1 MPNKRMNVRRDG
13 RMIFPGMLIGPLKNE
28 VQKYNFKGCYEYQ
41 YLSWIQGLAN
51 LLILA
56 LSKITPMANKPRLS
70 FWQIWN
76 MSVGFLGIQF
86 GFALQNANASR
97 ILLTFGADLH
107 HLSWF
112 WLVAPI
118 SGMIIQPIVGYFS
131 DKTWNQLGRRR
142 PYFLT
147 GAILT
152 SMALILMPNAPH
164 LATFIA
170 PMFIGGG
177 LLMIMDASINISMEP
192 FRALVADKL
201 PDEQH
206 TLGFSVQTVLIGIG
220 AVIGSWLPYILGNWF
235 GIPKEATGSGL
246 VPPNVIFSFY
256 FGAIILMATIIW
268 TVVRTREYPPEFYKD
283 EEDVE
288 GEKKGFHIPKKMW
301 KLLLVQFFSWFAL
314 FSMWVY
320 TTPAIAQHFFGTTD
334 PNSPAY
340 QEAGNWVGILFGIY
354 NGVSAVVALLLPYV
368 AKYISRKMTHLA
380 ALVIGGISF
389 LSFAVIQDPDYLI
402 VPMIGVGIAWASILA
417 MPYAMLANSIPPRQM
432 GMFMGLFNM
441 SITIPQI
448 VNGIFGGLIL
458 RYFFHDDP
466 LNSILMAGVLMIL
479 GGFSVIF
486 IRDNVEEAV

>member
-1 MPNKRMNVRRDG
+1 MGK
-13 RMIFPGMLIGPLKNE
+13 
-28 VQKYNFKGCYEYQ
+28 
-41 YLSWIQGLAN
+41 
-51 LLILA
+51 
-56 LSKITPMANKPRLS
+56 KPRLS

-112 WLVAPI
+112 WLVAPVT
-118 SGMIIQPIVGYFS
+118 GMIVQPIVGYFS
-131 DKTWNQLGRRR
+131 DKTWNRLGRRR
-142 PYFLT
+142 PYFLA
-147 GAILT
+147 GAMLT
-152 SMALILMPNAPH
+152 SVALILMPNAPH

-235 GIPKEATGSGL
+235 GIPKEATGTGL

-256 FGAIILMATIIW
+256 FGAVVLIATIIW
-268 TVVRTREYPPEFYKD
+268 TVVKTEEYPPEFY
-283 EEDVE
+283 EDDVDDVQE
-288 GEKKGFHIPKKMW
+288 RSGFHIPKKMW
-301 KLLLVQFFSWFAL
+301 KLLIVQFFSWFAL

-320 TTPAIAQHFFGTTD
+320 TTPAVAEHFFGTND
-334 PNSPAY
+334 PNSAAY
-340 QEAGNWVGILFGIY
+340 QDAGNWVGILFGIY
-354 NGVSAVVALLLPYV
+354 NGVSAIIALSLPWV
-368 AKYISRKMTHLA
+368 AKYISRKLTHMS
-380 ALVIGGISF
+380 ALIIGGLSF
-389 LSFAVIQDPDYLI
+389 LSFAVIQDPDYLVI
-402 VPMIGVGIAWASILA
+402 PMIGIGIAWASILA
-417 MPYAMLANSIPPRQM
+417 MPYAMLANSIPAKKM

-458 RYFFHDDP
+458 KYMFDGNP
-466 LNSILMAGVLMIL
+466 LKSLLMAGVLMIL
-479 GGFSVIF
+479 GGVSVLF
-486 IRDNVEEAV
+486 IKDKVEEAV

>member
-1 MPNKRMNVRRDG
+1 MK
-13 RMIFPGMLIGPLKNE
+13 
-28 VQKYNFKGCYEYQ
+28 
-41 YLSWIQGLAN
+41 
-51 LLILA
+51 
-56 LSKITPMANKPRLS
+56 TKPRLS

-97 ILLTFGADLH
+97 ILLSFGADVH

-118 SGMIIQPIVGYFS
+118 TGMIVQPIVGYFS
-131 DKTWNQLGRRR
+131 DRTWNGLGRRR

-164 LATFIA
+164 LAGYIA

-206 TLGFSVQTVLIGIG
+206 TLGFSVQTLLIGIG
-220 AVIGSWLPYILGNWF
+220 AVAGSWLPYILSNWL
-235 GIPKEATGSGL
+235 GVSNEPAAEGL
-246 VPPNVIFSFY
+246 VPQNVIYSFY
-256 FGAIILMATIIW
+256 FGAVVLISTIIW
-268 TVVRTREYPPEFYKD
+268 TISTTKEYPPEFYED
-283 EEDVE
+283 EKAADKPK
-288 GEKKGFHIPKKMW
+288 EKFKIPATMW
-301 KLLLVQFFSWFAL
+301 QLLLVQFFSWFAL

-320 TTPAIAQHFFGTTD
+320 TTPAIALHFFDTTD
-334 PNSPAY
+334 PNALAY
-340 QEAGNWVGILFGIY
+340 QEAGDWVGILFGIY
-354 NGVSAVVALLLPYV
+354 NGISAIIALSLPIL
-368 AKYISRKMTHLA
+368 ANKIGRRFTHALA
-380 ALVIGGISF
+380 LTIGGLSF
-389 LSFAVIQDPDYLI
+389 LSFAVITDPMMLI
-402 VPMIGVGIAWASILA
+402 LPMIGIGIAWGSILA
-417 MPYAMLANSIPPRQM
+417 MPYAMLANSIPPKQM

-448 VNGIFGGLIL
+448 VNGILGGFIL
-458 RYFFHDDP
+458 QYVLNDDP
-466 LNSILMAGVLMIL
+466 LNSILLAGVFMLL
-479 GGFSVIF
+479 GAASTVFVK
-486 IRDNVEEAV
+486 DKLDLKVQKANA

>member
-1 MPNKRMNVRRDG
+1 
-13 RMIFPGMLIGPLKNE
+13 
-28 VQKYNFKGCYEYQ
+28 
-41 YLSWIQGLAN
+41 
-51 LLILA
+51 
-56 LSKITPMANKPRLS
+56 MAIKPRLS

-112 WLVAPI
+112 WLVAPVT
-118 SGMIIQPIVGYFS
+118 GMIIQPIVGYFS
-131 DKTWNQLGRRR
+131 DKTWNRLGRRR
-142 PYFLT
+142 PYFLA
-147 GAILT
+147 GAMMT
-152 SMALILMPNAPH
+152 SIALILMPNAPH

-201 PDEQH
+201 PNEQH

-246 VPPNVIFSFY
+246 VPPNVVFSFY
-256 FGAIILMATIIW
+256 FGAVVLIATIIW
-268 TVVRTREYPPEFYKD
+268 TVVRTEEYPPSFYDD
-283 EEDVE
+283 EEQDE
-288 GEKKGFHIPKKMW
+288 EKKTGFKIPKKMW
-301 KLLLVQFFSWFAL
+301 QLLVVQFFSWFAL

-320 TTPAIAQHFFGTTD
+320 TTPAVAQSFFDTTD
-334 PNSPAY
+334 PNSAAY

-354 NGVSAVVALLLPYV
+354 NGVSAVIALSLPWI
-368 AKYISRKMTHLA
+368 AKFITRKLTHLS
-380 ALVIGGISF
+380 ALVIGGLSF
-389 LSFAVIQDPDYLI
+389 LSFAIIQNPDYLI
-402 VPMIGVGIAWASILA
+402 IPMIGIGIAWASILA
-417 MPYAMLANSIPPRQM
+417 MPYAMLANSIPAKKM

-458 RYFFHDDP
+458 KYLFDGDP
-466 LNSILMAGVLMIL
+466 LKSLLMAGVLMII
-479 GGFSVIF
+479 GGLSVLF
-486 IRDNVEEAV
+486 IKDKVEEAV